1 MEPISNIIK
10 EKTILLK
17 GFDPV
22 SAEGFTQVP
31 NFILK
36 NVKLGAGAKLV
47 YSLLLSYAWH
57 NDSCFPGQERLSKDC
72 GKTQQWVSFQMK
84 ELEDEGFLEIQ
95 RRGQGK
101 TNIYI
106 LSYKVTNNEADTNIL
121 VSRYK
126 QVVI

>member
-1 MEPISNIIK
+1 MEQIGNLIKEK

-22 SAEGFTQVP
+22 TAEGFTQVP

-36 NVKLGAGAKLV
+36 SPKLSAGAKLV

-72 GKTQQWVSFQMK
+72 GKSQGWVSQQMS
-84 ELEDEGFLEIQ
+84 ELEQEGYLEIQ

-106 LSYKVTNNEADTNIL
+106 LSYKVT
-121 VSRYK
+121 SK
-126 QVVI
+126 K

>member
-1 MEPISNIIK
+1 MEPIGNLVKEK

-22 SAEGFTQVP
+22 AAEGFTQVP
-31 NFILK
+31 NLILK
-36 NVKLGAGAKLV
+36 SSKVSAGAKLV

-57 NDSCFPGQERLSKDC
+57 NDSAFPGQDRLAKDC
-72 GKTQQWVSFQMK
+72 GKTQQWVSLQMG
-84 ELEDEGFLEIQ
+84 ELEKQGFLEIK

-106 LSYKVTNNEADTNIL
+106 LSYRVK
-121 VSRYK
+121 SKKRS
-126 QVVI
+126 

>member
-1 MEPISNIIK
+1 MQSIGELVK

-17 GFDPV
+17 GYDPV
-22 SAEGFTQVP
+22 AAGGFTQVP

-36 NVKLGAGAKLV
+36 SPKLSAGAKLV
-47 YSLLLSYAWH
+47 KSLLLSYAWN
-57 NDSCFPGQERLSKDC
+57 NDSCFPGQERLSNDC
-72 GKTQQWVSFQMK
+72 GKTQQWVSLQMK

-106 LSYKVTNNEADTNIL
+106 LSYKVSDQN
-121 VSRYK
+121 
-126 QVVI
+126 

>member
-1 MEPISNIIK
+1 MEPIGEIIK

-22 SAEGFTQVP
+22 AAEGFTQVP
-31 NFILK
+31 NMILK
-36 NVKLGAGAKLV
+36 NSKISAGAKLV

-57 NDSCFPGQERLSKDC
+57 NDSCFPGQERLSSDC

-84 ELEDEGFLEIQ
+84 ELEDNGFLEIK

-106 LSYKVTNNEADTNIL
+106 LTYKVEK
-121 VSRYK
+121 K
-126 QVVI
+126 QG

>member
-1 MEPISNIIK
+1 MKPIGELIK

-22 SAEGFTQVP
+22 VAEGFTQVP

-36 NVKLGAGAKLV
+36 SSKLSAGAKLV

-57 NDSCFPGQERLSKDC
+57 NDSCFPGQERLSSDC
-72 GKTQQWVSFQMK
+72 GKTQSWVSKRMT
-84 ELEDEGFLEIQ
+84 ELEKEGFLEIQ
-95 RRGQGK
+95 RRGQGR

-106 LSYKVTNNEADTNIL
+106 LSYKVTAKKD
-121 VSRYK
+121 
-126 QVVI
+126 

>member
-1 MEPISNIIK
+1 MESIKNTVKQK

-22 SAEGFTQVP
+22 ATEGFTQVP
-31 NFILK
+31 NLVLK
-36 NVKLGAGAKLV
+36 DKELNAGAKLV

-57 NDSCFPGQERLSKDC
+57 NNFCFPGQLRLAKNC
-72 GKTQQWVSFQMK
+72 GKSQGWVSQQMRN
-84 ELEDEGFLEIQ
+84 LENQGFLEIK

-106 LSYKVTNNEADTNIL
+106 LTYRI
-121 VSRYK
+121 K
-126 QVVI
+126 QKKQG

>member
-1 MEPISNIIK
+1 MKAIGDLIIEK

-22 SAEGFTQVP
+22 ATEGFTQVP
-31 NFILK
+31 NLVLK
-36 NVKLGAGAKLV
+36 NAKLSAGAKLV

-57 NDSCFPGQERLSKDC
+57 NDSAFPGQDRLAKDC
-72 GKTQQWVSFQMK
+72 GKTQSWVSKRMRD
-84 ELEDEGFLEIQ
+84 LESTGFLEIK

-106 LSYKVTNNEADTNIL
+106 LSYRVESK
-121 VSRYK
+121 K
-126 QVVI
+126 QG